1 MHRDRI
7 PYQLIKHFDVGIVYQ
22 NVALIPFIFVLGL
35 SDNAADK
42 LSDQL
47 GTLLITAR
55 IQYQGQIL

>member
-35 SDNAADK
+35 SDSAADK

-47 GTLLITAR
+47 GTLVITAR